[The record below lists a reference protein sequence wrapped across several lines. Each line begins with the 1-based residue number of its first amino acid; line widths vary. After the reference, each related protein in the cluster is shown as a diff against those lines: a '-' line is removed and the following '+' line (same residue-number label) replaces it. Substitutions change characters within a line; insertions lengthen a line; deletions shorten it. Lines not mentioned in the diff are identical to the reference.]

1 MHISGWIV
9 IERLWLMQ
17 WILQVFN
24 DVSRRN
30 MKMPLGN
37 ISRGDVPEIIEREML
52 LGMRG
57 AESGIGSVE

>member
-1 MHISGWIV
+1 M
-9 IERLWLMQ
+9 
-17 WILQVFN
+17 FN